1 MNAQDHLDLIRVH
14 VQDLQ
19 GNAFGSH
26 NKSRRISE
34 VRTMLW
40 GILDRVMQIENEMA
54 MEKARGEPDPDGA

>member
-1 MNAQDHLDLIRVH
+1 MNAQDHLDLIRFH
-14 VQDLQ
+14 VQELQ
-19 GNAFGSH
+19 GGTFGSR

-40 GILDRVMQIENEMA
+40 GILDRVMQIENELS